1 MCATG
6 GFNKVTE
13 FLHVANCFIRLS
25 DKFVRVDQQLLANR
39 AVSGIVPLRFFDA
52 VQMESQGKACDHGC
66 EAQTCQNK
74 NEFASG
80 PVQFTVLRDIES

>member
-6 GFNKVTE
+6 GFNKITE
-13 FLHVANCFIRLS
+13 FLHVANCFVRLS

-39 AVSGIVPLRFFDA
+39 AASRVVRLRFFDA
-52 VQMESQGKACDHGC
+52 VQMESQGKACDHSC
-66 EAQTCQNK
+66 ETQACQNK

-80 PVQFTVLRDIES
+80 LVQFTVLRDIES